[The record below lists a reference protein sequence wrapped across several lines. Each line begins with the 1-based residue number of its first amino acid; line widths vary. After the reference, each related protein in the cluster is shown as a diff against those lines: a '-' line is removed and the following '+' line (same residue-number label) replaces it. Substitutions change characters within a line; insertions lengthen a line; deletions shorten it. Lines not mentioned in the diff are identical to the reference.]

1 MLALLERNMNQ
12 RLTLAMLMLFVSG
25 ALLAFDKLESGGFV
39 TILIAL
45 MTAYY
50 GQAAFDRWVASKG
63 GES

>member
-12 RLTLAMLMLFVSG
+12 RLALAILVLLVS
-25 ALLAFDKLESGGFV
+25 AVLLAADKLESGGFV
-39 TILIAL
+39 AIIIGLL
-45 MTAYY
+45 TAYY